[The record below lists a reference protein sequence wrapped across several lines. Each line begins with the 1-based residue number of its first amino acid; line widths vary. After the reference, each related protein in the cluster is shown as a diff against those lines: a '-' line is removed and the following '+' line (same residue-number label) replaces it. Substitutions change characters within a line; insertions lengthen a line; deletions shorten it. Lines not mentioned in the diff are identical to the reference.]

1 MKTPHGQPQRL
12 LSPDAATTLFAL
24 AAITALCWWYL
35 VGLAIDMRQLPMAE
49 MMAFQTWTPAY
60 FFMMFLMWAIM
71 MVGMMVPSA
80 TPMILLYRRV
90 ARYNR
95 APHAAL
101 GTGLFVA
108 GYLTAW
114 FGFSLVATTAQWWLE
129 ELAVL
134 TPMMK
139 SQNVVFSG
147 MVLIL
152 AGLYQWSPLKEA
164 CLRRCRGPLAF
175 ITQRWRPG
183 VGGAWR
189 MGLEHGGY
197 CVGCCL
203 LLMALLFVGG
213 IMDLALI
220 ALIAILVLLE
230 KLLPGGPL
238 LARVLGTL
246 AMALGIGLLVW
257 R

>member
-1 MKTPHGQPQRL
+1 MKTPHGQPQHL
-12 LSPDAATTLFAL
+12 LSPDTATTLFAL

-35 VGLAIDMRQLPMAE
+35 VDLAIDMRHLPMSE
-49 MMAFQTWTPAY
+49 LMAFQTWTPAY

-95 APHAAL
+95 VPHVAL

-147 MVLIL
+147 LVLIL
-152 AGLYQWSPLKEA
+152 VGLYQWSPLKEA

-220 ALIAILVLLE
+220 ALIAVLVLLE

-238 LARVLGTL
+238 LARALGSL
-246 AMALGIGLLVW
+246 AMALGVGLLVW
-257 R
+257 G